1 VDSAD
6 AGAPQLLRTGDLGRF
21 DEQGYLSITG
31 RIKDVIIRGGENIS
45 PALIEGVVTG
55 LPGVAACC
63 VVGAPDEDL
72 GEVPVIF
79 VQRAGEAAPDAPGI
93 QAEVLARLGRIY
105 VPREV
110 LWIERLPE
118 NAVGKVDRKALAR
131 QLAPASLRP

>member
-1 VDSAD
+1 M
-6 AGAPQLLRTGDLGRF
+6 
-21 DEQGYLSITG
+21 SITG

-79 VQRAGEAAPDAPGI
+79 VQGDGASLDAAGI

-105 VPREV
+105 VPRDV
-110 LWIERLPE
+110 RWIERLPE

-131 QLAPASLRP
+131 QAAAAADQAAGA